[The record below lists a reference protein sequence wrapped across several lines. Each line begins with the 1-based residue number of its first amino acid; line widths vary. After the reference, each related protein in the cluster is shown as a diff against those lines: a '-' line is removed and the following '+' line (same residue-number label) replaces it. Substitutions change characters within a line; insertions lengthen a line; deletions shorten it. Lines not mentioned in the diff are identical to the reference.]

1 MLFNV
6 GVFDMA
12 KAKNEK
18 TNIQPVSS
26 EETAMSYSPEI
37 GTFYERV
44 FAPEKVRVIPIQLV
58 KPGEK
63 RTWEQAREGNLKLV
77 LEDKNGQTMEV
88 QGIRLVGRVLMYL
101 APYCNM
107 SLADLKE
114 LPADQLEVALNG
126 AMPKW
131 GKEIKGM
138 YDNEGRLQGVA
149 STIHKQIPWSEIR
162 KIIEQAVRDV
172 CGQVVMPEGEIVGRD
187 DNGFL
192 TKQQNRWNYGI
203 PLKNKNVSAW
213 VGVHAG
219 NNIIQG
225 RSGVHLWSR
234 WRTEREGG
242 TGAPACLNW
251 CGMWQVPLK
260 WFNVELK
267 RLSNLTK
274 VLGEEKVEALQ
285 LSQFHIRPDMGKFAE
300 SVKEQLAKMVQAVE
314 AMQVVIDKS
323 IHSPLK
329 QPEMRAILEAYQQRT
344 NIPEYVIKQIHE
356 QMDKEE
362 ESVWGFS
369 QAVSWVRTHGNFKQ
383 FRICKDVEDRELT
396 RKLENIAGEVLSL
409 TPTINDIHKKH
420 GDITL
425 DFLIPQQAVA
435 KTA

>member
-1 MLFNV
+1 MK
-6 GVFDMA
+6 
-12 KAKNEK
+12 KANGK
-18 TNIQPVSS
+18 TSKQPVSLN
-26 EETAMSYSPEI
+26 EEKAISYSQEI
-37 GTFYERV
+37 GTYYERV
-44 FAPEKVRVIPIQLV
+44 FAPEKVRVIPIEQ
-58 KPGEK
+58 KTGEK

-88 QGIRLVGRVLMYL
+88 KGTRLVGRVLMYL
-101 APYCNM
+101 QPFCNM
-107 SLADLKE
+107 ALSDLKE
-114 LPADQLEVALNG
+114 LPADQLQVVLDD
-126 AMPKW
+126 AMPKF
-131 GKEIKGM
+131 GKQIKGLF
-138 YDNEGRLQGVA
+138 DDEGHLMGVA
-149 STIHKQIPWSEIR
+149 STMHKQIPWSEIR
-162 KIIEQAVRDV
+162 KIIEQAVKDV
-172 CGQVVMPEGEIVGRD
+172 CGEVISSGTESS
-187 DNGFL
+187 F
-192 TKQQNRWNYGI
+192 RWNYGI

-213 VGVHAG
+213 IGVHAG

-234 WRTEREGG
+234 FRTEREGNGG

-251 CGMWQVPLK
+251 CGMWQAPLK

-267 RLSNLTK
+267 RLNNLYK
-274 VLGEEKVEALQ
+274 VIGAEKVEALQ
-285 LSQFHIRPDMGKFAE
+285 LSQFHIKPDMGKFAE
-300 SVKEQLAKMVQAVE
+300 SVKDQLAKMVKAVE

-329 QPEMRAILEAYQQRT
+329 RSEMKAILEAYRQRT

-356 QMDKEE
+356 QMEKEE

-396 RKLENIAGEVLSL
+396 RRLENIAGEVLSL